1 MKTIAILLATVVM
14 SGCSTMAE
22 PYGPQPRSAERQAKS
37 DECYAYGKDN
47 TLVYMATLLAKPFVC
62 MVNDLA
68 RGQAPVSGGDFTTTK
83 MITPVGTYKMTQS
96 SGLTTVSKI
105 AD

>member
-1 MKTIAILLATVVM
+1 MDPK
-14 SGCSTMAE
+14 
-22 PYGPQPRSAERQAKS
+22 PRSAERQAIS

-62 MVNDLA
+62 MANDLA
-68 RGQAPVSGGDFTTTK
+68 RGQAQMGTGGEFSSVK
-83 MITPVGTYKMTQS
+83 VITPAGTYKMIQS

-105 AD
+105 AN